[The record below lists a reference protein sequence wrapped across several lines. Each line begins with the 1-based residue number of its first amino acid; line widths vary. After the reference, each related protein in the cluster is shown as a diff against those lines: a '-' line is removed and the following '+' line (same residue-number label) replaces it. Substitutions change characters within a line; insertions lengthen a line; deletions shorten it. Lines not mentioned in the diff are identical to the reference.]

1 MALFIPRQ
9 TKLTRERLEA
19 RLESSLVTKFE
30 YYCQYLDSDRDYV
43 LSQLL
48 ELIFR
53 KDKAFVSW
61 LEQQDHEVSARQ
73 PNVGSRKRTVHGSS
87 DTASD
92 AGSAK

>member
-1 MALFIPRQ
+1 
-9 TKLTRERLEA
+9 
-19 RLESSLVTKFE
+19 
-30 YYCQYLDSDRDYV
+30 
-43 LSQLL
+43 
-48 ELIFR
+48 
-53 KDKAFVSW
+53 VSW